1 MQIDGVRTF
10 NELSAAVRAENHQEL
25 GRNQFLELMITQLKH
40 QDPLNPAQNED
51 FIAQLAQFS
60 SLEGIENLN
69 KSVDSMASAMRATVT
84 MEAAALVGRSVLVP
98 TDRTFM
104 QGRNLP
110 GSVNVTESSSNLV
123 VEISSAS
130 GTLLRRLDLGPA
142 GIGPNRFVW
151 DGLDASGVAQPPG
164 VYRVRAY
171 GGQGDATK
179 EFRVDLPEVVASVS
193 LEASGIQLNL
203 AGGTSVPVTEVKE
216 IQ

>member
-1 MQIDGVRTF
+1 MDVAGIRSF
-10 NELSAAVRAENHQEL
+10 NELSASVRAQNKQEL
-25 GRNQFLELMITQLKH
+25 GKNQFLELMITQLKH

-69 KSVDSMASAMRATVT
+69 KSVDSMATAMRATVT

-104 QGRNLP
+104 QGSSLV
-110 GSVNVTESSSNLV
+110 GSVNVSQSTSNLV
-123 VEISSAS
+123 VEISSPS
-130 GTLLRRLDLGPA
+130 GSLLRRIDVGPA
-142 GIGPNRFVW
+142 GVGNSRFLW
-151 DGLDASGVAQPPG
+151 DGMDASGQAQPPG

-171 GGQGDATK
+171 AAQGEAAT
-179 EFRVDLPEVVASVS
+179 EFAVDLPELVASVS
-193 LEASGIQLNL
+193 LEPTGIQLNL
-203 AGGTSVPVTEVKE
+203 AGGSTVPVTQVKE